1 MWLGLFL
8 SQKIQS
14 FFAGDDLKSQRLP
27 IQLFFY
33 CDNAFSD
40 YQAHCGSWKRYK
52 RGIFA
57 KNENTVVSESAGL
70 KLHLLSW
77 PSQRSLSSASCH
89 CATFGSVTAIQQCAE
104 VAMLNVSKLRRYSAS
119 MNLFVKQS
127 GWTRIWLHSNTAL
140 KVNRLARMYI
150 QHLCFKKMQAG
161 LIRKFH
167 LTIVGFKWQRVS
179 AAFIYEDRKGFH
191 FAKKIEDTYA
201 LHPKVRQNI
210 GRAVMPHLQACFL
223 CHLLEMLKE
232 STTQTAATMI
242 SQSKSASTK
251 CCTDRWA
258 NA

>member
-8 SQKIQS
+8 SPKIQS
-14 FFAGDDLKSQRLP
+14 FFAGADLKSQRLP
-27 IQLFFY
+27 IQLFFAVTMRSVTIKLIAVHAR
-33 CDNAFSD
+33 DIQEASLPKTR
-40 YQAHCGSWKRYK
+40 A
-52 RGIFA
+52 
-57 KNENTVVSESAGL
+57 AGL

-89 CATFGSVTAIQQCAE
+89 CATFGIVTAIQQCAE

-167 LTIVGFKWQRVS
+167 LTIVGFKGQRVS
-179 AAFIYEDRKGFH
+179 AAFIYEDRKCFN
-191 FAKKIEDTYA
+191 FANK
-201 LHPKVRQNI
+201 
-210 GRAVMPHLQACFL
+210 
-223 CHLLEMLKE
+223 LK
-232 STTQTAATMI
+232 THI
-242 SQSKSASTK
+242 D
-251 CCTDRWA
+251 CTRR
-258 NA
+258 